1 MKTVWYSFLLL
12 VVSGPFVPGSASA
25 AELFRWTDAEGRVNF
40 GDRPPVAAGVEEV
53 EQLPRPQFVDPG
65 IPEGRYSVTE
75 QWQRMQAERLAR
87 EREQSERSRQAR
99 ELALREREV
108 AASERA
114 AENVSA
120 TGSVASPV
128 WVVPGRPHRP
138 VRPPHRPGHTP
149 PPNYGLWKPDHPAF
163 RPPSHHRPHPQRGAG
178 AVIQITR

>member
-1 MKTVWYSFLLL
+1 MKTLFYSFLFFLL
-12 VVSGPFVPGSASA
+12 AGLLTSHLASA
-25 AELFRWTDAEGRVNF
+25 ADLFRWTDAEGRVHF
-40 GDRPPVAAGVEEV
+40 SDRPPVTGSVEDV
-53 EQLPRPQFVDPG
+53 EQLPRPQFEDPG

-114 AENVSA
+114 VENTSA

-138 VRPPHRPGHTP
+138 VRPPHRPGVSP

-163 RPPSHHRPHPQRGAG
+163 RPPSYRRPHPQRGAG